1 MLRRAIIF
9 FGDNYLLL
17 TTWLICCCF
26 DLIWHWACLN
36 FSDNLTKQVKEASLL
51 ESCSHPQTTSGNLP
65 SASIN
70 MSLSFPRE
78 QSCSFLSKHEMVRYT
93 KVPKKRHLN
102 LLGRHHRWLIQVD
115 CSSSSSFSWPNFEM
129 ENSAVTEWNLVC
141 TEQYKVCLIIS
152 CLMIKPVF
160 SYLDDQNHLLQML
173 GLIKIW
179 SYPIKIRSWS
189 LLFFSKGWVEQQLVL
204 HRTDDWQRCHRR
216 SRRCLGKETDTFGQ
230 LRWWS

>member
-1 MLRRAIIF
+1 MLVIIICSS
-9 FGDNYLLL
+9 LLG
-17 TTWLICCCF
+17 CCCF

-78 QSCSFLSKHEMVRYT
+78 QSCSFLSKHEMVRYM
-93 KVPKKRHLN
+93 KAPKK
-102 LLGRHHRWLIQVD
+102 GTWSCFDDITDGWHRWTVRVPPASLGPTLKWKTQPSQNGTLCAQNNTRFAWSD
-115 CSSSSSFSWPNFEM
+115 LAWWSSPSS
-129 ENSAVTEWNLVC
+129 
-141 TEQYKVCLIIS
+141 QI
-152 CLMIKPVF
+152 LMIKPVF
-160 SYLDDQNHLLQML
+160 SDLDDQNHLLQML

-189 LLFFSKGWVEQQLVL
+189 LQFFSKGWVEQQLVL
-204 HRTDDWQRCHRR
+204 HRADDWQRCHRR
-216 SRRCLGKETDTFGQ
+216 SRRCLGKEADTFGQ